1 MISFFSQK
9 YYHNYVIRKY
19 KTKEVVNLSV
29 RERILA
35 LRLLEKQKEKPELAK
50 QLGIDIIMVKKAEEK
65 KKFLKKEKN

>member
-9 YYHNYVIRKY
+9 YYLNYVIRKY

-50 QLGIDIIMVKKAEEK
+50 QLGIDIIMVKKTEEK
-65 KKFLKKEKN
+65 KKILKKEKN